1 MVREAE
7 PSREAFEREALPH
20 LRQVW
25 AAAVRFCRDPIEAE
39 DLVQETYL
47 RAYRTFDSYRL
58 GTNCRAW
65 LLTILYSVFV
75 NRYRRSRREP
85 EAQDPATLESL
96 AERERAPADWERPL
110 LDAATA
116 GRWGTGE
123 TVEAALGELSEE
135 FREAVL
141 LVDVEELTYEE
152 AAGVL
157 GCPVGTVRSR
167 LFRGRRLLA
176 RALGE
181 YARASGYVTRSTT

>member
-1 MVREAE
+1 MARERE
-7 PSREAFEREALPH
+7 ENREAFEREALPH
-20 LRQVW
+20 LRKVW
-25 AAAVRFCRDPIEAE
+25 AAAVRFCRDPVEAE

-47 RAYRTFDSYRL
+47 RAYRSFDSYEL

-75 NRYRRSRREP
+75 NRCRKSRREP
-85 EAQDPATLESL
+85 EAEDPRTLETL
-96 AERERAPADWERPL
+96 AERELAHEDWERPL

-123 TVEAALGELSEE
+123 TVEAALAELGGD

-141 LVDVEELTYEE
+141 LVDLEELTYEE
-152 AAGVL
+152 AASVV
-157 GCPVGTVRSR
+157 GCPVGTIRSR
-167 LFRGRRLLA
+167 LFRARRQLA

-181 YARASGYVTRSTT
+181 YARESGYVTGSET

>member
-1 MVREAE
+1 MTRGAE
-7 PSREAFEREALPH
+7 ERREAFEREALPH

-25 AAAVRFCRDPIEAE
+25 AAAMRFCRDPAEAE

-47 RAYRTFDSYRL
+47 RAYRSFDSYRP

-85 EAQDPATLESL
+85 EARDPATLESL
-96 AERERAPADWERPL
+96 AERERAPDDWERPL

-123 TVEAALGELSEE
+123 TVEAALAELSEE
-135 FREAVL
+135 FRETVL

-152 AAGVL
+152 AADAL

-181 YARASGYVTRSTT
+181 YASAAGYVTRSTP

>member
-1 MVREAE
+1 MTRDAE
-7 PSREAFEREALPH
+7 ENREAFEREALPH

-25 AAAVRFCRDPIEAE
+25 AAAMRFCRDPVEAE

-47 RAYRTFDSYRL
+47 RAYRSFDSYRP

-85 EAQDPATLESL
+85 EPQDPATLESL
-96 AERERAPADWERPL
+96 AERERGPDDWERPL

-135 FREAVL
+135 FRETVL

-176 RALGE
+176 CALGE
-181 YARASGYVTRSTT
+181 YARAAGYVTRSTP